1 MTRQPRYREVRS
13 CDNGFL
19 LVSQLSGRPSLP
31 QDRRASLQALS
42 QHLATKGETW
52 RVAVKV
58 TDPRGNEGMRVLTVK
73 D

>member
-1 MTRQPRYREVRS
+1 MEEGGWKDP
-13 CDNGFL
+13 DPPGPANGF
-19 LVSQLSGRPSLP
+19 RPFRPALSLP
-31 QDRRASLQALS
+31 QNCRASLQALS

>member
-1 MTRQPRYREVRS
+1 MPPKS
-13 CDNGFL
+13 LF
-19 LVSQLSGRPSLP
+19 GRARVGALEFRALSLP
-31 QDRRASLQALS
+31 QNCRASPQALS
-42 QHLATKGETW
+42 QHLATKGETR

>member
-1 MTRQPRYREVRS
+1 MDGMPPRPP
-13 CDNGFL
+13 DPPNGF
-19 LVSQLSGRPSLP
+19 RPLRP
-31 QDRRASLQALS
+31 ALS
-42 QHLATKGETW
+42 LRQNCRAFSQAPSHHLATKGEVW